1 MNFEKNGGFFSRQR
15 VALIKWYKC
24 APLKK
29 LLTVREGWIQSG
41 VQMDCWPE
49 NSKLRKLFGFLA
61 NFKDRGL
68 CPHRDFNAM
77 DLTKM
82 TSNL

>member
-24 APLKK
+24 APFKK
-29 LLTVREGWIQSG
+29 LLTVREGWIQSA

-61 NFKDRGL
+61 NIKDKGAVSVPRFQLNG
-68 CPHRDFNAM
+68 FN
-77 DLTKM
+77 
-82 TSNL
+82 SNGK